1 MAWKDSLSVD
11 VVSIDREHQ
20 ALADQIAALFT
31 DLRSGVS
38 RGQAV
43 VGLDRLIDNVAD
55 HFDHEERIMRNIGL
69 PSLPTH
75 RQLHKSLLEEIR
87 EFREEV
93 AMGSADRTPEAI
105 ETFLHG
111 WLYRHIAAE
120 DHKIKEHLNRD

>member
-1 MAWKDSLSVD
+1 MAWKDNLSVD

-20 ALADQIAALFT
+20 ALAALIEILFA
-31 DLRSGVS
+31 DLKAGAT

-43 VGLDRLIDNVAD
+43 AGLDRLIDAVAD
-55 HFDHEERIMRNIGL
+55 HFEHEERVMRNIAL

-75 RQLHKSLLEEIR
+75 RALHRALLEEIR
-87 EFREEV
+87 EFRAEV
-93 AMGSADRTPEAI
+93 VLGTGDRAPENI

-120 DHKIKEHLNRD
+120 DHKIKEHLNRP

>member
-20 ALADQIAALFT
+20 VLAEAIEALFA
-31 DLRSGVS
+31 DLRAGTS

-43 VGLDRLIDNVAD
+43 VGLDRLIDTVAD
-55 HFDHEERIMRNIGL
+55 HFEHEERLMRNIAL

-75 RQLHKSLLEEIR
+75 RQLHKALLEEIR

-93 AMGSADRTPEAI
+93 VMGLSERTPDSI